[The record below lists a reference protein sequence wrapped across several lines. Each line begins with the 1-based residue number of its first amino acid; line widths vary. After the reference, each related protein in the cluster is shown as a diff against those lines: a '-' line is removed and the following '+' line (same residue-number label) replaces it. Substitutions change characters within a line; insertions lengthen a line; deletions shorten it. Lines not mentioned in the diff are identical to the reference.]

1 MGDSRKAPLPSGSVL
16 PVLHTCYVGRTE
28 YCGWQLPG
36 RFRPRDLSSVPHFNP
51 PDFSKPLLA
60 AAPDARFVAAP
71 ADGVLPE
78 GFFSTTNLPTY
89 VRIGGEWKL
98 PREPRMDSALV
109 LDADGVLWVR
119 EGRRVLKGEQ
129 VAVGEAE
136 DGRDGIYVHATAFM
150 EEVGADG
157 EFKFMVSEVSRE
169 KPIDYALMAKI
180 LVDEREGG
188 GYPIWVAG
196 PALVHSRARNDM
208 VWFIQNGFVGALLA
222 GNAVAV
228 HDIEAS
234 IFGTTL
240 GLSGDGKATQGGHG
254 LHMRAIN
261 KVRAAGSIAA
271 AVANGTIRDGIM
283 HACVTT
289 NTPFVLT
296 GSIRDDGPLPEV
308 ITDAVASQDAMRAH
322 AVKSTM
328 AILIATALHAI
339 ATGNMLPAFVMQP
352 DGSLRELATICV
364 DSAEF
369 VVSKLK
375 DRGTHQAFGVVT
387 NAQDFMHILRLYVE
401 REIDQRRIAA
411 ASPADRAVAAA
422 R

>member
-1 MGDSRKAPLPSGSVL
+1 VTTTFQ
-16 PVLHTCYVGRTE
+16 H
-28 YCGWQLPG
+28 
-36 RFRPRDLSSVPHFNP
+36 
-51 PDFSKPLLA
+51 PDFTKPALV
-60 AAPDARFVAAP
+60 AAPDARFVPAP

-78 GFFSTTNLPTY
+78 GFFSSTNLPTY
-89 VRIGGEWKL
+89 VKVGGAWRM
-98 PREPRMDSALV
+98 PREPRMDSVLV
-109 LDADGVLWVR
+109 LDGDDVLWTR
-119 EGRRVLKGEQ
+119 EGRRVGRGDR
-129 VAVGEAE
+129 VAVGTAE
-136 DGRDGIYVHATAFM
+136 DGREGILVYAAAFM
-150 EEVGADG
+150 GDAGSDG
-157 EFKFMVSEVSRE
+157 EFKFMSSEVSRE
-169 KPIDYALMAKI
+169 KPIDYSLMAKI
-180 LVDEREGG
+180 LLDERDRG
-188 GYPIWVAG
+188 GYPMWVAG

-208 VWFIQNGFVGALLA
+208 VWFIQNGFVGAMLA

-240 GLSGDGKATQGGHG
+240 GMSGRGEATQGGHG

-271 AVANGTIRDGIM
+271 AVANGTIKDGIM
-283 HACVTT
+283 HALVTT

-296 GSIRDDGPLPEV
+296 GSIRDDGPLPDV
-308 ITDAVASQDAMRAH
+308 ITDAIAGQDAMRAH
-322 AVKSTM
+322 AVKATM
-328 AILIATALHAI
+328 ALLIATALHAI
-339 ATGNMLPAFVMQP
+339 ATGNMLPAFVTAP

-364 DSAEF
+364 DSSEF

-401 REIDQRRIAA
+401 RELDNRGAESAA
-411 ASPADRAVAAA
+411 PRNLAQA